1 MNCMSSRQKKL
12 KNHDLANEYSIKFYS
27 AQLNSTQ
34 CMKCC
39 ALFTVFIPFIWSVR
53 ARAFCRSCSVVVI
66 LSYAAAN
73 FESIQSPPFI

>member
-53 ARAFCRSCSVVVI
+53 ARV
-66 LSYAAAN
+66 LSIMLRG
-73 FESIQSPPFI
+73 SDSLIRCC